1 MTGGIFDGT
10 KLVLQFRQTTDKNST
25 SDEIGI
31 FLRSVLR
38 ENGIDWKCIKDICC
52 CSVVPPINYSLSS
65 ALLKYF
71 GCEPLFIQSGIRT
84 GLKLKYANPKEI
96 GADRIAAA
104 IGASTRHPGTNLIVV
119 DMGTATTIDV
129 VTKDKEYLGGAILA
143 GLKISVQA
151 LASGTSKLPTV
162 EIVKANKVCG
172 QSTIEAIQ
180 SGIYF
185 GNAGAI
191 KEFLHLYEKQ
201 IFGGEKPYIV
211 GTGGALTRLPHRG
224 DLMKQIAKHN
234 ETGMMLYPSEHAKIL
249 VDNDYIMASLG
260 VLSKRYRDAAIKLME
275 KSLDYKF

>member
-1 MTGGIFDGT
+1 MILTLDVGNSTMTGGIFDGN

-38 ENGIDWKCIKDICC
+38 ENGIDWKEIKDICC

-65 ALLKYF
+65 ALKKYF
-71 GCEPLFIQSGIRT
+71 GVEALFIQSGIKT
-84 GLKLKYANPKEI
+84 GLKLKYSNPKEI

-104 IGASTRHPGTNLIVV
+104 IGAANRHPNQNLVV
-119 DMGTATTIDV
+119 IDMGTATTIDV
-129 VTKDKEYLGGAILA
+129 VTKDREYLGGAIMP

-162 EIVKANKVCG
+162 EIIKANKICG

-191 KEFLHLYEKQ
+191 KEFCYQYQKK
-201 IFGGEKPYIV
+201 IFDGEKPFVV
-211 GTGGALTRLPHRG
+211 GTGGFARTFESYNLFDEIVP
-224 DLMKQIAKHN
+224 
-234 ETGMMLYPSEHAKIL
+234 EL
-249 VDNDYIMASLG
+249 VLLG
-260 VLSKRYRDAAIKLME
+260 VKNALEMNR
-275 KSLDYKF
+275 

>member
-1 MTGGIFDGT
+1 MTGGVFDGNR
-10 KLVLQFRQTTDKNST
+10 LVLQFRQTTNKNST

-38 ENGIDWKCIKDICC
+38 ENGINAAQITDACC

-71 GCEPLFIQSGIRT
+71 GVEPLFIQSGIKT

-104 IGASTRHPGTNLIVV
+104 IGAVNRHPERNLIVV

-129 VTKDKEYLGGAILA
+129 VTHDREYLGGAIMP

-162 EIVKANKVCG
+162 EIVKASHPCG

-180 SGIYF
+180 SGIYY

-191 KEFLHLYEKQ
+191 REFVRQYSRQLFHD
-201 IFGGEKPYIV
+201 EKPFVIA
-211 GTGGALTRLPHRG
+211 TGGFARTFEDYNLF
-224 DLMKQIAKHN
+224 N
-234 ETGMMLYPSEHAKIL
+234 EIVPEL
-249 VDNDYIMASLG
+249 VLLG
-260 VLSKRYRDAAIKLME
+260 VKAALEMNRTNN
-275 KSLDYKF
+275 